1 MKPLAKLRWGQI
13 RKERRA
19 RPERDLPL
27 DRAGDGEAPFVRE
40 TFNGR
45 QEERE
50 ALRAALAPLRAQ
62 TRLRGEEMSGGVP
75 TSWLLAGRWRCSQGH
90 VSSLS
95 VYGGSLGSCCVHA
108 TCRAPVFLT
117 FPADVDG
124 PLPTEL
130 S

>member
-75 TSWLLAGRWRCSQGH
+75 PRATMSGRLR
-90 VSSLS
+90 SSLS